1 LVVLDSPLVTFRDKD
16 AGTSGIDTLSGE
28 AQLQVKDEF
37 YRDLASRVAEQQLII
52 FENEEPD
59 ISIQKDIVFHHFTGD
74 PALPRCGFFPVPS
87 ASEELA

>member
-1 LVVLDSPLVTFRDKD
+1 
-16 AGTSGIDTLSGE
+16 
-28 AQLQVKDEF
+28 
-37 YRDLASRVAEQQLII
+37 VAEQQLII

-59 ISIQKDIVFHHFTGD
+59 VSIQKDIVFHHFTGD